1 MAKLD
6 QTETEVVSA
15 MNRLLSPGS
24 LAVAAVLSLS
34 AGGAQAACNQES
46 IKGTWQIYAMTTA
59 ESVISCRLTVDD
71 SGGVGAT
78 TCAYLD
84 GDMQNELD
92 LAGGNVSLSNRPN
105 CAFTGSLNL
114 GRGTNKIKLT
124 LSQDKSMGNGY
135 GSYSG
140 ELMMFSLTRVR

>member
-1 MAKLD
+1 
-6 QTETEVVSA
+6 
-15 MNRLLSPGS
+15 MNRLLSPKS

-59 ESVISCRLTVDD
+59 DSVISCRLTVGS
-71 SGGVGAT
+71 SGAVGTT
-78 TCAYLD
+78 TCVYFF
-84 GDMQNELD
+84 GESQID
-92 LAGGNVSLSNRPN
+92 LTLTGGNVSLSNRPN

-114 GRGTNKIKLT
+114 DGGTNNIKLT